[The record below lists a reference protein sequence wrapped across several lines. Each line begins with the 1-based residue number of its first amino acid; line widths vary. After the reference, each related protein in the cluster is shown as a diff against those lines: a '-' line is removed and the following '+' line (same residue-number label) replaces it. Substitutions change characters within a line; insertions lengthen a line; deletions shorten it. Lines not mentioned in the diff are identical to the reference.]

1 MKFFSDL
8 FASFD
13 QQDSLVFL
21 LFVLVSF
28 LIGFLLSW
36 LVASR
41 KNSKLREE
49 AQKAQAEF
57 KALDAE
63 YQSFKEQFELREA
76 DLQHAQVEVEEA
88 KRRMQNFQDESRRL
102 KAELEETHAE
112 LIRMESA
119 VTSQQ
124 VTIEDLNDQI
134 LGLRTKNQQ
143 LAEESVELPPKVEAL
158 ALEPIDAVAEMQ
170 SAFNAALQR
179 LATIEEKLQQIES
192 ENTSMRNQFAAS
204 PTSRSLEASVE
215 QLFEIDEEEDDE
227 AIVARARE
235 YLNSAIGS
243 VLPASSE
250 SEKDDLKK
258 IEGIGTF
265 IEKQLNEAGIYTYEQ
280 ISKLDEVLIEQLT
293 TAIQFFPG
301 RIVKDDWVGQAAQLL
316 NQTQEEKKEAQP
328 GEDPPSANQ
337 VAESLQVVEG
347 IGPKIETL
355 LNEAGISSLQD
366 LADAKGDH
374 LQEILSSAGE
384 RFRLHDP
391 STWPEQARLAAAGE
405 WEQLN
410 TFKEY
415 LNGGKHPE

>member
-1 MKFFSDL
+1 
-8 FASFD
+8 
-13 QQDSLVFL
+13 
-21 LFVLVSF
+21 
-28 LIGFLLSW
+28 
-36 LVASR
+36 
-41 KNSKLREE
+41 
-49 AQKAQAEF
+49 
-57 KALDAE
+57 
-63 YQSFKEQFELREA
+63 
-76 DLQHAQVEVEEA
+76 
-88 KRRMQNFQDESRRL
+88 
-102 KAELEETHAE
+102 
-112 LIRMESA
+112 
-119 VTSQQ
+119 
-124 VTIEDLNDQI
+124 
-134 LGLRTKNQQ
+134 
-143 LAEESVELPPKVEAL
+143 
-158 ALEPIDAVAEMQ
+158 
-170 SAFNAALQR
+170 
-179 LATIEEKLQQIES
+179 
-192 ENTSMRNQFAAS
+192 MRNQFAAS